1 MTLTLDN
8 VASVYSGKV
17 GRCCCGCSGKHTYA
31 SALRDEASKSRGYE
45 VRDEE
50 INDRTVKMI
59 FNKVANKYWKD
70 VTKISETCYSYETD
84 TRLYV
89 LYMKGH

>member
-8 VASVYSGKV
+8 VASVYSGK
-17 GRCCCGCSGKHTYA
+17 RNTCCCGCAGKHTYA

-50 INDRTVKMI
+50 VNDRTVKMI
-59 FNKVANKYWKD
+59 FNKFMKNKFE
-70 VTKISETCYSYETD
+70 KIAETCYSYETD

-89 LYMKGH
+89 IYMKGH

>member
-8 VASVYSGKV
+8 VASVYSGKR
-17 GRCCCGCSGKHTYA
+17 GMCCCGCAGKHTYA
-31 SALRDEASKSRGYE
+31 SALRAEASKSRGYE

-59 FNKVANKYWKD
+59 FNKFMKNEFE
-70 VTKISETCYSYETD
+70 KIRDTCYSYETD

-89 LYMKGH
+89 LYLKGH

>member
-8 VASVYSGKV
+8 VASVYSGK
-17 GRCCCGCSGKHTYA
+17 RNTCCCGCAGKHTYA

-50 INDRTVKMI
+50 VNDRTVKMI
-59 FNKVANKYWKD
+59 FNKFMKNEFD
-70 VTKISETCYSYETD
+70 KISDTCFSFETD

>member
-8 VASVYSGKV
+8 VASVYSGKLN
-17 GRCCCGCSGKHTYA
+17 RCCCGCSGKHTYA

-45 VRDEE
+45 LRDEE
-50 INDRTVKMI
+50 VNDRTVKMI
-59 FNKVANKYWKD
+59 FNKFMKNEFK
-70 VTKISETCYSYETD
+70 KISDTCYSFETD

>member
-31 SALRDEASKSRGYE
+31 SALRDEAGKSRGYE

-59 FNKVANKYWKD
+59 FNKIMKAYYKD
-70 VTKISETCYSYETD
+70 VTKINETCYSYETE